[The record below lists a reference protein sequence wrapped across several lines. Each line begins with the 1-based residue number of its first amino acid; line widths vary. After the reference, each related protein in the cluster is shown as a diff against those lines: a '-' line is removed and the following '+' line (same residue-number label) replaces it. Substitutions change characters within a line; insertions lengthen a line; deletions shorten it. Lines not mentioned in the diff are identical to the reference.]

1 MSSPSIRPIN
11 AANVRGSLD
20 SAGGTRILSTV
31 DDSSAGG
38 LGPALRRFIASGF
51 YNGDFSEAPSSA
63 EGVIGTSNPLPFWAV
78 GGTGATISVALVA
91 DSGAASGYK
100 AVFEALAGS
109 IGDERYLEQLVA
121 INGSRGQSFA
131 LVPILASLLPSNVT
145 TTELRTFIRAQPIK
159 SDGVTVTGSETT
171 STLLWNAYGA
181 VTVYDLIAITQATP
195 ADAYFLRI
203 RIGVERVTTGSDTGT
218 VAFSETRM
226 APGAAP
232 IYLPDQS
239 TPASYAHATFFKSA
253 GILQVQ
259 VPKGAT
265 PGTIISFTMDGPGG
279 LITLSPSASSPDGY
293 LDINGRLVGRPDTT
307 QLLLSAGATIGVDK
321 YVQPI
326 SSDANYTL
334 TSVPTIADG
343 LANGQLVIV
352 VNVGSFTVTLQ
363 DQGTLAG
370 SNLRLSAATV
380 ALGPRDSIT
389 LLYSSTIGDWIQI
402 AQTNVL

>member
-1 MSSPSIRPIN
+1 MSSGFYGTMANRVTGTIN
-11 AANVRGSLD
+11 D
-20 SAGGTRILSTV
+20 SNGNPVLSTSP
-31 DDSSAGG
+31 DSTSGG
-38 LGPALRRFIASGF
+38 FGPAHRRYLLSGF
-51 YNGDFSEAPSSA
+51 YNGDFSLTPPSGGDINA
-63 EGVIGTSNPLPFWAV
+63 ANPLPFWTSSV
-78 GGTGATISVALVA
+78 NTTINVRAEA
-91 DSGAASGYK
+91 DSGAASGNK
-100 AVFEALAGS
+100 VTFAVASGTA
-109 IGDERYLEQLVA
+109 GDESYLEQLVP

-131 LVPILASLLPSNVT
+131 QVPILASLQPSNVT
-145 TTELRTFIRAQPIK
+145 TTQLRTFIRAQAIK
-159 SDGVTVTGSETT
+159 SDGTTVTGSETT
-171 STLLWNAYGA
+171 TSVVWNAYGA
-181 VTVYDLIAITQATP
+181 PTVYDLIAITQATP
-195 ADAYFLRI
+195 ADAYFLRV

-239 TPASYAHATFFKSA
+239 APASYAHATMVKS
-253 GILQVQ
+253 GGLLQVQ

-265 PGTIISFTMDGPGG
+265 PGSIISFTMDGPNG
-279 LITLSPSASSPDGY
+279 LITLSPSAGTPDGY

-307 QLLLSAGATIGVDK
+307 QTIIAAATAIGVDK

-334 TSVPTIADG
+334 TAAPTIANG
-343 LANGQLVIV
+343 LADGQLVII
-352 VNVGSFTVTLQ
+352 VNVGSFTITLQ

-389 LLYSSTIGDWIQI
+389 LLYSSAIGDWLQI